1 MTPRGG
7 ARRWLAIVLGTVV
20 LMGAL
25 ANGRDPEDRE
35 LTGAAR
41 RLAPGEFVYLP
52 DGATHYEIA
61 GPDTGRP
68 VLLVHGMSVPYYIW
82 DSTVTAL
89 TAAGFRT
96 IRLDLYGRG
105 WSDRPDTDHD
115 GDLTDRQLKGLL
127 DSLGLPGPVDIVGV
141 SYGGFVTGHF
151 ARSYPRRVRSLTL
164 IDPVFAS
171 RAMPARYA
179 LPLIGPW
186 LWQVLEVPKMAAG
199 QPTDFLHPEAFPD
212 WEERYRTQQRYEG
225 FGRAILRTRQQ
236 LARTDLPALYR
247 EVGATGRPVLLL
259 WGRED
264 RVTPFEGST
273 VVREG
278 IPAAEFFPV
287 DSAAHLPMLERSA
300 LVHARLIDFL
310 RAH

>member
-1 MTPRGG
+1 MTGQGRRRRGLL
-7 ARRWLAIVLGTVV
+7 LAL
-20 LMGAL
+20 GAL
-25 ANGRDPEDRE
+25 LLGAAVADTRDPEERA
-35 LTGAAR
+35 LTGATR

-68 VLLVHGMSVPYYIW
+68 VLLVHGMSVPLYIW

-105 WSDRPDTDHD
+105 WSDRPDLPYD

-127 DSLGLPGPVDIVGV
+127 DSLGLPGPVDIIGV

-171 RAMPARYA
+171 RPMPARYG
-179 LPLIGPW
+179 LPLLGPW
-186 LWQVLEVPKMAAG
+186 LWQVTEVPRMAAG

-236 LARTDLPALYR
+236 LAQTDLPALYR
-247 EVGATGRPVLLL
+247 AVGATGRPVLLL

-264 RVTPFEGST
+264 RVTPFEGSA
-273 VVREG
+273 VVRAA

-300 LVHARLIDFL
+300 PVHARIVDFL

>member
-1 MTPRGG
+1 MTPRSG
-7 ARRWLAIVLGTVV
+7 ARRWLAIGLGLVV
-20 LMGAL
+20 IGGAL
-25 ANGRDPEDRE
+25 ANLRDPEDRA

-105 WSDRPDTDHD
+105 WSDRPDTDYD
-115 GDLTDRQLKGLL
+115 GDLTDRQLRGLL
-127 DSLGLPGPVDIVGV
+127 DSLGLPGSIDIVGV

-171 RAMPARYA
+171 RPMPARYG
-179 LPLIGPW
+179 LPVIGPW
-186 LWQVLEVPKMAAG
+186 LWQVLEVPRMAAG

-247 EVGATGRPVLLL
+247 AVGATGRPVLLI

-264 RVTPFEGST
+264 RVTPFAGST

-278 IPAAEFFPV
+278 IPAAEFLPV

-300 LVHARLIDFL
+300 PVHTRLIEFL

>member
-1 MTPRGG
+1 MRLLALLLSLALLIGG
-7 ARRWLAIVLGTVV
+7 LTSWR
-20 LMGAL
+20 
-25 ANGRDPEDRE
+25 NPEDNE

-41 RLAPGEFVYLP
+41 RLAPGEFVYLA

-68 VLLVHGMSVPYYIW
+68 VLLVHGMSVPYFIW

-105 WSDRPDTDHD
+105 WSDRPDVVYD
-115 GDLTDRQLKGLL
+115 GDLHDRQLRGLL
-127 DSLGLPGPVDIVGV
+127 DSLGIMGPIDIIGV

-151 ARSYPRRVRSLTL
+151 TRSYPRRVRSLTL
-164 IDPVFAS
+164 IDPVFTS
-171 RAMPARYA
+171 RPFPTKYT
-179 LPLIGPW
+179 LPVLGPW
-186 LWQVLEVPKMAAG
+186 LWQLTVVPSMAEG
-199 QPTDFLHPEAFPD
+199 QASDFLRPEDHPD
-212 WEERYRTQQRYEG
+212 WAERYRPQMRYEG

-236 LARTDLPALYR
+236 LAATDLPALYR
-247 EVGATGRPVLLL
+247 EVSATGRPVLLL

-264 RVTPFEGST
+264 TVTPFAGNET
-273 VVREG
+273 VRAA
-278 IPAAEFFPV
+278 IPAAEFFAV

-300 LVHARLIDFL
+300 PVHRRLVDFL

>member
-1 MTPRGG
+1 MPVGRYLQRFLLGLLILGG
-7 ARRWLAIVLGTVV
+7 TLTLVTTW
-20 LMGAL
+20 
-25 ANGRDPEDRE
+25 RDTEE
-35 LTGAAR
+35 KALTGAAR

-68 VLLVHGMSVPYYIW
+68 VLLVHGMSVPLHIW

-105 WSDRPDTDHD
+105 WSDRPDVPYD

-127 DSLGLPGPVDIVGV
+127 DSLGLPGPVDIIGV
-141 SYGGFVTGHF
+141 SYGGVVTGHF

-171 RAMPARYA
+171 RPFPTRYA
-179 LPLIGPW
+179 LPVIGPW
-186 LWQVLEVPKMAAG
+186 LWQMTVVPTMAEG
-199 QPTDFLHPEAFPD
+199 QATDFLRPEDHPD
-212 WEERYRTQQRYEG
+212 WAERYRPQMRYEG

-236 LARTDLPALYR
+236 LAQTDLPALYR
-247 EVGATGRPVLLL
+247 AVGATGLPVLLI

-264 RVTPFEGST
+264 AVTPFAGSQ
-273 VVREG
+273 VVRAA

-287 DSAAHLPMLERSA
+287 DAAAHLPMLERSA
-300 LVHARLIDFL
+300 PVHARLVDFL

>member
-1 MTPRGG
+1 MTAHRHAWRGLTIVVG
-7 ARRWLAIVLGTVV
+7 ALLLG
-20 LMGAL
+20 GAL
-25 ANGRDPEDRE
+25 ATTRDPEDRA
-35 LTGAAR
+35 LAGAAR

-68 VLLVHGMSVPYYIW
+68 VLLVHGMSVPLYIW

-89 TAAGFRT
+89 TSAGFRT

-105 WSDRPDTDHD
+105 WSDRPDTDYD

-127 DSLGLPGPVDIVGV
+127 DSLGLPGPIDIIGV

-164 IDPVFAS
+164 VDPVFAS
-171 RAMPARYA
+171 RPMPARYG
-179 LPLIGPW
+179 LPLLGPW
-186 LWQVLEVPKMAAG
+186 LWQVTEVPRMAAG
-199 QPTDFLHPEAFPD
+199 QPTDFLHAEAFPD

-236 LARTDLPALYR
+236 LAQTDLPALYR
-247 EVGATGRPVLLL
+247 AVGATGRPVLLI

-264 RVTPFEGST
+264 RVTPFEGSA
-273 VVREG
+273 VVRTA

-300 LVHARLIDFL
+300 PVHARIVDFL

>member
-1 MTPRGG
+1 MTGQERRRRGLL
-7 ARRWLAIVLGTVV
+7 LAL
-20 LMGAL
+20 GAL
-25 ANGRDPEDRE
+25 LLGAAVADTRDPEERA
-35 LTGAAR
+35 LTGATR

-68 VLLVHGMSVPYYIW
+68 VLLVHGMSVPLYIW

-105 WSDRPDTDHD
+105 WSDRPDLPYD

-127 DSLGLPGPVDIVGV
+127 DSLGLPGPIDIIGV

-171 RAMPARYA
+171 RPMPARFG
-179 LPLIGPW
+179 LPLFGPW
-186 LWQVLEVPKMAAG
+186 LWQVTEVPRMAAG

-212 WEERYRTQQRYEG
+212 WEERYRTQQRYAG

-236 LARTDLPALYR
+236 LAQTDLPALYR
-247 EVGATGRPVLLL
+247 TVGATGRPVLLI

-264 RVTPFEGST
+264 RVTPFAGSQ
-273 VVREG
+273 VVH
-278 IPAAEFFPV
+278 AA
-287 DSAAHLPMLERSA
+287 SAGGA
-300 LVHARLIDFL
+300 LVKYCAEHEMSPEACHVRP
-310 RAH
+310 H